1 MEEKLSQIN
10 HNMIPDKIIYSSEQE
25 VEAQIRQIKVMCE
38 HLLGPSDKWNKKTL
52 ETFNSL
58 MCEAKIAQ
66 PVYDRVKEEDLEW
79 WQKY

>member
-10 HNMIPDKIIYSSEQE
+10 HNMIPNKIIYSSEQE
-25 VEAQIRQIKVMCE
+25 VEAQIEQIKVMCE
-38 HLLGPSDKWNKKTL
+38 HLLGPSDNWNKKIL
-52 ETFNSL
+52 DNFNSL